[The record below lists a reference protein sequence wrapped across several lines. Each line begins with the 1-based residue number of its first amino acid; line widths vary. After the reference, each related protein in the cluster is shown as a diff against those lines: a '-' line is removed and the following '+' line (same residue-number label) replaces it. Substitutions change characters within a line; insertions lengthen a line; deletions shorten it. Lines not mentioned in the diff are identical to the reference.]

1 MVMVSRKS
9 TGFAKNMLI
18 HWERELLRFK
28 GALKKLKKTLSFEY
42 PYIINPD
49 GSPKLLWDLLC
60 LSIVIYSI
68 ISIPLEMSFDIIV
81 SDEFDITITVLF
93 FFDIFLNFNTGVY
106 QNGTLRMDRRIIL
119 KDYFKIWFWVD
130 SISTIPYDEIID
142 SSAGYA
148 KSARLL
154 SLVKFL
160 KFVKI
165 LRLLRLAK
173 LKIMFDKLD

>member
-1 MVMVSRKS
+1 
-9 TGFAKNMLI
+9 
-18 HWERELLRFK
+18 
-28 GALKKLKKTLSFEY
+28 
-42 PYIINPD
+42 
-49 GSPKLLWDLLC
+49 
-60 LSIVIYSI
+60 
-68 ISIPLEMSFDIIV
+68 
-81 SDEFDITITVLF
+81 
-93 FFDIFLNFNTGVY
+93 
-106 QNGTLRMDRRIIL
+106 MDRRIIL
-119 KDYFKIWFWVD
+119 KDYFKVWFWVD